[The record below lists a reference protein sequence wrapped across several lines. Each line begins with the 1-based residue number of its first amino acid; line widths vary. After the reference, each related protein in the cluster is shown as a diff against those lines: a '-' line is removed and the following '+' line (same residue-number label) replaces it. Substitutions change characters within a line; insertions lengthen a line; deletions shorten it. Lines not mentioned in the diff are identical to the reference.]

1 MEIRSVR
8 SDEIYKKILTSPS
21 DKKDDIYRYELMKP
35 FEFKWS
41 CYNIPLKAPQK
52 DGYDVIMASSML
64 GFLTPTKV
72 NDAQS
77 ESIELLSENQFWD
90 KCQESIEVSIN
101 AFVNAGIE
109 LPVKS
114 YLFTILLSDPESPYT
129 ILNEG
134 YCGDGGIPGY
144 IFGSLIPNAYTLNRM
159 PVALAHESNHN
170 VRFQFEKWRNDIS
183 LAGMMVN
190 EGLAENFAVSIYG
203 EEMVGP
209 WVAKTDADTLNG
221 YIKPIIKEG
230 LEVTGLENLTAYLYG
245 DEMANM
251 QGYFPVGLPYCAGY
265 ACGYHMIK
273 HYLKK
278 TGRTIIEATLT
289 PAEEI
294 LREIEDFW
302 DE

>member
-1 MEIRSVR
+1 MEIKSVR
-8 SDEIYKKILTSPS
+8 SDEIYKKILTAPS
-21 DKKDDIYRYELMKP
+21 NKKDDIYRYELMKP

-52 DGYDVIMASSML
+52 NGYDVIMASSML

-72 NDAQS
+72 NDSQR
-77 ESIELLSENQFWD
+77 ESIELLSANHFWD
-90 KCQESIEVSIN
+90 KCQKSIEVSID
-101 AFVNAGIE
+101 AFVDAGIE

-114 YLFTILLSDPESPYT
+114 YLFTILLADPESPYT

-144 IFGSLIPNAYTLNRM
+144 IFGSLTPNDYTMNRM
-159 PVALAHESNHN
+159 PVALAHECNHN
-170 VRFQFEKWRNDIS
+170 IRFQFEKWRNDIS

-209 WVAKTDADTLNG
+209 WVAKTDKDTLNG

-230 LEVTGLENLTAYLYG
+230 LEVTGLDNLTAYLYG

-265 ACGYHMIK
+265 ACGYYMIK

-278 TGRTIIEATLT
+278 TGKTIIEATLT